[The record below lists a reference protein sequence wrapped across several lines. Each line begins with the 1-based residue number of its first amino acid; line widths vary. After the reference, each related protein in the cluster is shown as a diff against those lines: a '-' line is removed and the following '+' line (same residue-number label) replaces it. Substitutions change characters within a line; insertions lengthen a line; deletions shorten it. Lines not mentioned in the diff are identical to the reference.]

1 MFDFLEPIAG
11 PLLKGFGWA
20 LSGLFSVIPIYGVA
34 IILLTLLVRVIL
46 LPLTLKQIRS
56 MQEMQKIQ
64 PHVKE
69 LQRKYKGNRQK
80 LNEELQKLYR
90 EHQVNPLGGCLPLLM
105 QIPVFI
111 ALYAVLQ
118 ATVGSFGVS
127 DTSIRMSEV
136 SGATTICRPDTSPSV
151 GGDAPTEVICE
162 DGSGNRETYEIAEWQ
177 AKKSR
182 EDIPRAPSE
191 VAVCRPEADP
201 DDDEELGGFLCESR
215 PGPGHLPSDSE
226 LYATIVEKGSSFLGM
241 QLSCAPNQAASE
253 VEIRRCAG
261 PGHSGNTAAA
271 IPYYI
276 MVALMAGTTYYQQRQ
291 MQRSA
296 TGPQAQQMK
305 MMGILMPVF
314 LAFISLQ
321 IVAGV
326 LVYWVTTNT
335 WQIAQQA
342 VILRRRTETAPTVKA
357 QAAKSTQT
365 RPKGDGQAKPKGS
378 GQTSKGSG
386 NARNRKKRRK
396 R

>member
-1 MFDFLEPIAG
+1 MLEAIAG
-11 PLLKGFGWA
+11 PLLKAFGWT
-20 LSGLFSVIPIYGVA
+20 LSGLYSLIPVYGIA
-34 IILLTLLVRVIL
+34 IILLTILVRVIL
-46 LPLTLKQIRS
+46 LPLTLKQVRS
-56 MQEMQKIQ
+56 MYEMQKIQ

-80 LNEELQKLYR
+80 LNEELQKLYK

-118 ATVGSFGVS
+118 ATVGAFGLPSVAVP
-127 DTSIRMSEV
+127 MSEV
-136 SGATTICRPDTSPSV
+136 GGETTVCRPNTSPSV
-151 GGDAPTEVICE
+151 DGSSPTEVICE
-162 DGSGNRETYEIAEWQ
+162 DGSGNRETYEITEWKT
-177 AKKSR
+177 KKSR
-182 EDIPRAPSE
+182 EDISRAPSE
-191 VAVCRPEADP
+191 VAFCRPEANE
-201 DDDEELGGFLCESR
+201 DDDQELEGFLCESR
-215 PGPGHLPSDSE
+215 PGPGHLPDDSE

-241 QLSCAPNQAASE
+241 QLSCSPTQAASE
-253 VEIRRCAG
+253 VEIRRCA
-261 PGHSGNTAAA
+261 PGESGGVAAA
-271 IPYYI
+271 IPYYV

-321 IVAGV
+321 IAAGV
-326 LVYWVTTNT
+326 LVYWITTNT

-342 VILRRRTETAPTVKA
+342 VILRRRAEAEAPTAKA
-357 QAAKSTQT
+357 QVTKTTKAQVTKTTQS
-365 RPKGDGQAKPKGS
+365 KPKGN
-378 GQTSKGSG
+378 GSKGSG

>member
-1 MFDFLEPIAG
+1 MLEPIAG

-20 LSGLFSVIPIYGVA
+20 LSGLYSFIPVYGIA
-34 IILLTLLVRVIL
+34 IILLTILVRVIL
-46 LPLTLKQIRS
+46 LPLTLKQTRS

-69 LQRKYKGNRQK
+69 LQRKYKGNRAK
-80 LNEELQKLYR
+80 LNEELQKLYK
-90 EHQVNPLGGCLPLLM
+90 EHQVNPLGGCLPLLL

-111 ALYAVLQ
+111 ALYAVLR
-118 ATVGSFGVS
+118 ATVGAFGVP
-127 DTSIRMSEV
+127 DVGIPMSEV
-136 SGATTICRPDTSPSV
+136 RGETTVCRPNTSPSV
-151 GGDAPTEVICE
+151 DGATATEVICE
-162 DGSGNRETYEIAEWQ
+162 DADGGTETYDIAEWQ
-177 AKKSR
+177 TKNSR
-182 EDIPRAPSE
+182 EDIPSPPSE
-191 VAVCRPEADP
+191 VAFCTPQAEE
-201 DDDEELGGFLCESR
+201 DDDEAVGGFLCESR
-215 PGPGHLPSDSE
+215 QGPGHLPADGP

-241 QLSCAPNQAASE
+241 ELSCAPNQAASD

-261 PGHSGNTAAA
+261 PGVSGGTAAA

-321 IVAGV
+321 IAAGV
-326 LVYWVTTNT
+326 LVYWITTNT

-342 VILRRRTETAPTVKA
+342 VILRRRAEAETPTVKA
-357 QAAKSTQT
+357 QVTKTTQS
-365 RPKGDGQAKPKGS
+365 KPKGN

>member
-1 MFDFLEPIAG
+1 VLEPIAG

-20 LSGLFSVIPIYGVA
+20 LSGLYSVLPVYGVA
-34 IILLTLLVRVIL
+34 IILLTILVRVIL
-46 LPLTLKQIRS
+46 LPLTLKQTRS

-69 LQRKYKGNRQK
+69 LQRKYKGNRAK
-80 LNEELQKLYR
+80 LNEELQKLYK
-90 EHQVNPLGGCLPLLM
+90 EHQVNPLGGCLPLLL

-111 ALYAVLQ
+111 ALYAVLR
-118 ATVGSFGVS
+118 ATVGAFGVP
-127 DTSIRMSEV
+127 DVAIPMSQV
-136 SGATTICRPDTSPSV
+136 SGEATVCRPNTSPSV
-151 GGDAPTEVICE
+151 GGASPTEVICE
-162 DGSGNRETYEIAEWQ
+162 DGSGNQETYEIGEW
-177 AKKSR
+177 KTKNKHNDTR

-191 VAVCRPEADP
+191 VAFCLPEADP
-201 DDDEELGGFLCESR
+201 DDDDEVGGFLCQSR
-215 PGPGHLPSDSE
+215 QGPGHLPADSD
-226 LYATIVEKGSSFLGM
+226 LFATIVEEGSSFLGM
-241 QLSCAPNQAASE
+241 ELSCAPNQAASD

-261 PGHSGNTAAA
+261 PGQEGGTTTA

-321 IVAGV
+321 IAAGV
-326 LVYWVTTNT
+326 LVYWITTNT

-342 VILRRRTETAPTVKA
+342 VILRRREETAPTVKA
-357 QAAKSTQT
+357 QVTKSTQT
-365 RPKGDGQAKPKGS
+365 KPKGN